1 MCTTL
6 VPAYAIHVGVEVFEA
21 ISHVISIDAI
31 NDDVGGLTGRVKR
44 ADRSTDII
52 IVFSAPTAGSDFD
65 WMIAEGETEFFENS
79 NKLCVNSV
87 KTTSALASEL

>member
-6 VPAYAIHVGVEVFEA
+6 VPAYAVTIRIEVLKA
-21 ISHVISIDAI
+21 IRHIISIDTI
-31 NDDVGGLTGRVKR
+31 NNDVGGLTGRVKR

-79 NKLCVNSV
+79 NKLSVNSV
-87 KTTSALASEL
+87 KTTSALASKL